1 MESEQLSDKK
11 MNALRR
17 IKLGLSDKISL
28 TVIAV
33 GILGLILV
41 YYTSIYYRN
50 IAYEHYQRTLQILAA
65 IKIEE
70 IINDLKSDATDL
82 AHAIEQQPGFHQHV
96 AENNKQALAKQLDNQ
111 FYQYFVT
118 ANIIDLSKLYVVD
131 VNFKLIGVSNEG
143 IKTGESTHLICPQ
156 LGQDARLRTGAERLQ
171 LISGTCDHDE
181 RPLYILISPLGG
193 LKPVGYLQI
202 VADLASGLQN
212 LESALGMPIQIK
224 LHNGEVSYQSEAWAE
239 APDDKNHLAAV
250 YNLGTYN
257 NEDSVKIFFL
267 ADMTQFNQRVM
278 SHRNWVMALAT
289 IVVAVTV
296 ILILYILQNSTITPL
311 SRIHRILNRLN
322 QYGAA
327 QEKETRVLFAQLLE
341 NIITLQKNR
350 KQRFA
355 VMILDLD
362 NFEAVNEQFGHDAG
376 TELLKHVGDRLS
388 GILRD
393 SDVVSWAG
401 TDTPGHKLLPVD
413 TKTEYRATLARLGG
427 DEFGML
433 LPTVETEQQAISV
446 ARRIIDSLNAKY
458 TLNDQEVTL
467 RCCIGISIYPD
478 HGQQEQELIRKA
490 DKAMFEARQ
499 STGKYCIYS
508 DKTI

>member
-1 MESEQLSDKK
+1 
-11 MNALRR
+11 MNVHRR
-17 IKLGLSDKISL
+17 IRLGLSDKISL

-33 GILGLILV
+33 GALGLILV

-50 IAYEHYQRTLQILAA
+50 TAYEHYQHTLQILAA

-70 IINDLKSDATDL
+70 IVNDLKSDASEL
-82 AHAIEQQPGFHQHV
+82 VLAIEQQPGFLQHIT
-96 AENNKQALAKQLDNQ
+96 EKNTQALAKQLDNP

-118 ANIIDLSKLYVVD
+118 ANIIDLSRLYVVD
-131 VNFKLIGVSNEG
+131 VNFNLIGESNEG
-143 IKTGESTHLICPQ
+143 VTNGASTQLICPELSQ
-156 LGQDARLRTGAERLQ
+156 NAGTRTGADRLQ
-171 LISGTCDHDE
+171 LISGTCDHNE

-193 LKPVGYLQI
+193 LKPVGYIQI
-202 VADLASGLQN
+202 AADLTSSLQK
-212 LESALGMPIQIK
+212 LELALGMPIQIK
-224 LHNGEVSYQSEAWAE
+224 LQNGEISYQSEDWAQI
-239 APDDKNHLAAV
+239 PGDKNHLPVV
-250 YNLGTYN
+250 YTLGTYN
-257 NEDSVKIFFL
+257 NDDSAKIFFL

-289 IVVAVTV
+289 TSVAAAV
-296 ILILYILQNSTITPL
+296 ILILYILQSSTITPI
-311 SRIHRILNRLN
+311 SRIQKILNLLS
-322 QYGAA
+322 QYGAT
-327 QEKETRVLFAQLLE
+327 QEKESRVLFAQLLV

-362 NFEAVNEQFGHDAG
+362 NFEAVNQQFGHDAG

-388 GILRD
+388 GILRV
-393 SDVVSWAG
+393 SDTVSWTG

-433 LPTVETEQQAISV
+433 LPTVETEAQAISV
-446 ARRIIDSLNAKY
+446 ARRIINSLNSEY
-458 TLNDQEVTL
+458 IVNNQNVTL

-478 HGQQEQELIRKA
+478 HGQEASELIRKA
-490 DKAMFEARQ
+490 DKAMFNAKQ
-499 STGKYCIYS
+499 SAGKYCIYS
-508 DKTI
+508 AETL